1 VNPRLVFL
9 LSTEHAPPCERDR
22 SDSLTAA
29 ARMPGRRLP
38 RWARN
43 ALVMPG

>member
-1 VNPRLVFL
+1 MSQRLLYL

-22 SDSLTAA
+22 IDSLTAS
-29 ARMPGRRLP
+29 ARMPRRREP

-43 ALVMPG
+43 AL

>member
-1 VNPRLVFL
+1 MNPRLIYL
-9 LSTEHAPPCERDR
+9 LGTEHAPPSERDR

-43 ALVMPG
+43 ALVVA